1 MTKSRNNRRT
11 RKTPRS
17 VMKSLRK
24 TTEKALPMVDT
35 SLKTVGRVTK
45 NVVVSSIPIVE
56 KGVSAVY
63 GTMAT
68 GFYLGVNGV
77 KKVGKSV
84 TNIQNSKRSQQGR
97 RRTRRSSR
105 KHTRR

>member
-1 MTKSRNNRRT
+1 MSNSRKNRRT
-11 RKTPRS
+11 RKS

-35 SLKTVGRVTK
+35 GLKTVGRVTK

-68 GFYLGVNGV
+68 GFDLGVKGV

-84 TNIQNSKRSQQGR
+84 TNIQNSKRRQQGG